1 MKLQKNKSY
10 LLNFARRQG
19 KTTNLIKLVTKN
31 AKANPSSVSLILT
44 PYTPPG
50 QELYIQLLSKL
61 DNKIDYQQ
69 ANTIKLK
76 NGSKIL
82 FKGLSA
88 DINSFRGLSLSYIY
102 VDNLLEITED
112 IRNLLTTLQVYSPAA
127 KVVITTNTEVCNLSD
142 FTSLFLAKNF
152 ELIIKPIVLKEGAC
166 KSQLEADLSPEG
178 LRSEITLGLDYGIFK

>member
-44 PYTPPG
+44 PYKPLG
-50 QELYIQLLSKL
+50 QELYLQLLSKL
-61 DNKIDYQQ
+61 DNKIERQQ

-76 NGSKIL
+76 NGSRIL
-82 FKGLSA
+82 CRNLYDNF
-88 DINSFRGLSLSYIY
+88 DSFRGLSLSYIY

-142 FTSLFLAKNF
+142 FTSLFLVKNF

>member
-19 KTTNLIKLVTKN
+19 KTTNLINLATKN

-44 PYTPPG
+44 PYKPLG
-50 QELYIQLLSKL
+50 QELYSQLLSKL

-82 FKGLSA
+82 CKGLST
-88 DINSFRGLSLSYIY
+88 DINSFRGLSISYIY

-112 IRNLLTTLQVYSPAA
+112 IRNLLTTLQVYSPDA

-142 FTSLFLAKNF
+142 FTSLFLVKNF
-152 ELIIKPIVLKEGAC
+152 ELIIKPLVLKEGDC
-166 KSQLEADLSPEG
+166 KRQLEADLSPEG

>member
-1 MKLQKNKSY
+1 MKLQRNKSY

-19 KTTNLIKLVTKN
+19 KTTSLINLVTKN
-31 AKANPSSVSLILT
+31 VKATPSSVSLILT
-44 PYTPPG
+44 PYKPLG
-50 QELYIQLLSKL
+50 QELYSQLLSKL
-61 DNKIDYQQ
+61 DNKTERQQ

-88 DINSFRGLSLSYIY
+88 DINSFRGLSISYIY

-127 KVVITTNTEVCNLSD
+127 KVVITTNTEVCNLPT
-142 FTSLFLAKNF
+142 FTSLFLVKNF
-152 ELIIKPIVLKEGAC
+152 ELIIKPLVLKEGDC
-166 KSQLEADLSPEG
+166 KRQLQAELSPVG
-178 LRSEITLGLDYGIFK
+178 LKSEITLGLDYGIFK